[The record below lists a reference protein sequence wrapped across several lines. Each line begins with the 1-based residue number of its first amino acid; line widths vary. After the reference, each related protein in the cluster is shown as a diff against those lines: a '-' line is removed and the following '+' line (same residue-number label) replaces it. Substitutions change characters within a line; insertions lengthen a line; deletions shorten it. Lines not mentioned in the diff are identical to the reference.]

1 MVKADP
7 LGVSRRCALA
17 LAIAWLAA
25 PHPTAAQAPGPQI
38 MPNYREADLRQVIEA
53 VGEVTG
59 RNFLVDPRVTGQV
72 TFLSYS
78 PMSSEAFYEA
88 FLATLQIHGFIAVE
102 SENVVRIVP
111 DATARVHPGLA
122 AETEGD
128 RIVTQTVQLTN
139 VGAAQLVPILRPL
152 IPQYG
157 HLAAHPGSNTLII
170 VDRGSNVDRMLSI
183 VARMDQNSDEEI
195 EVIRLENAR
204 AGEVVT
210 MLTALDQ
217 GAVTEGVP
225 AMQIAAD
232 ERTNSILISGPIDR
246 RLRYR
251 ALIAHLD
258 TPSGEAGNTQV
269 RYLSYASAE
278 DLATNL
284 QAQFAGQAV
293 TGAGGGAAAVGG
305 SSQDLSIWAD
315 AGTNSL
321 IMSAPARV
329 LADINAV
336 IDRLDI
342 RRAQV
347 QVDAIIVEIGESRAN
362 ELGITWALQGTGNN
376 TPVGGTNFPS
386 TAPGILQ
393 LGGAALAGANGTGAM
408 AGAAGA
414 LSALPEGVLT
424 AVGRIRETGTSWGAV
439 LTALAGDASTNI
451 IATPTIV
458 TLDNEEATIEV
469 GSEVPFL
476 SGQYTGT
483 GTGGVSGV
491 LNPFQTIQRNQV
503 GTSLTITPQINE
515 GSGVK
520 LLIEQETSSISQ
532 GVQGAVD
539 LVTDRRTISTTVFV
553 DDGQILVLGGL
564 IDDQSREVEQR
575 VPVLGQIPGV
585 GVLFRSQ
592 STELEKTN
600 LMVFIRPTI
609 IRDSVQAAF
618 QTEAKYRYVRDL
630 QLEQGARGVQLMGDA
645 QRPTLP
651 QLETLV
657 PAAGMGDGDE
667 PGFETGNNEEPVPRP
682 GKSADAAEPD
692 SERGGPGGP
701 PDGQG
706 EAAE

>member
-1 MVKADP
+1 MVKAHP
-7 LGVSRRCALA
+7 LGSKRWRMPTLA
-17 LAIAWLAA
+17 LAGLVASFSVW
-25 PHPTAAQAPGPQI
+25 TQVPGPQI
-38 MPNYREADLRQVIEA
+38 MPNYREADLRQVVEA

-78 PMSSEAFYEA
+78 PMSPEAFYEA

-102 SENVVRIVP
+102 SENVIRIVP
-111 DATARVHPGLA
+111 DATARVHPALTD
-122 AETEGD
+122 ETEGD
-128 RIVTQTVQLTN
+128 RIVTQVVQLTN

-170 VDRGSNVDRMLSI
+170 VDRGANVDRMLNI
-183 VARMDQNSDEEI
+183 IGRMDQASDEEI
-195 EVIRLENAR
+195 EVIRLENAS

-210 MLTALDQ
+210 MLGALEQ
-217 GAVTEGVP
+217 GAATEGIP
-225 AMQIAAD
+225 PMQIAAD
-232 ERTNSILISGPIDR
+232 DRTNSILLSGPTDR

-269 RYLSYASAE
+269 RYLNYASAE
-278 DLATNL
+278 DLAQNL
-284 QAQFAGQAV
+284 QAQFGS
-293 TGAGGGAAAVGG
+293 AAAAAEGVPPE
-305 SSQDLSIWAD
+305 SISIWSD

-321 IMSAPARV
+321 IINAPARIMQ
-329 LADINAV
+329 DMNAV

-347 QVDAIIVEIGESRAN
+347 QVDAIIVELAESRAN
-362 ELGITWALQGTGNN
+362 ELGVTWGLQGAQSDS
-376 TPVGGTNFPS
+376 PVAATNFPS
-386 TAPGILQ
+386 TAPGIAQ
-393 LGGAALAGANGTGAM
+393 LGAAATAAAGDAAGGGAAALAGS
-408 AGAAGA
+408 
-414 LSALPEGVLT
+414 LEGLVT
-424 AVGRIRETGTSWGAV
+424 AVGRIRDDGTSWAAV

-458 TLDNEEATIEV
+458 TLDNEEASISV

-476 SGQYTGT
+476 TGQYSGATGAA
-483 GTGGVSGV
+483 GGVGV
-491 LNPFQTIQRNQV
+491 LNPFQTINRTPV
-503 GTSLTITPQINE
+503 GTTLTITPQINE

-539 LVTDRRTISTTVFV
+539 LVTDRRVISTTVFV

-564 IDDQSREVEQR
+564 IDDQLREVEQR
-575 VPVLGQIPGV
+575 VPMLGRIPGV
-585 GVLFRSQ
+585 GALFRSQ

-609 IRDSVQAAF
+609 LRDSAQAAF
-618 QTEAKYRYVRDL
+618 QTDAKYRYIRDL
-630 QLEQGARGVQLMGDA
+630 QLQQANRSVQLMGDA
-645 QRPTLP
+645 QRPMLP
-651 QLETLV
+651 
-657 PAAGMGDGDE
+657 E
-667 PGFETGNNEEPVPRP
+667 P
-682 GKSADAAEPD
+682 
-692 SERGGPGGP
+692 
-701 PDGQG
+701 
-706 EAAE
+706 EAAEAVEPAAESGGGDESGPEAGDTAETPGEQDEPAG

>member
-1 MVKADP
+1 MEQVIRARKSVLPA
-7 LGVSRRCALA
+7 LLA
-17 LAIAWLAA
+17 LAALLAA
-25 PHPTAAQAPGPQI
+25 IRVDAQQPGPQI

-78 PMSSEAFYEA
+78 PMSPEAFYEA

-102 SENVVRIVP
+102 SEDVVRIVP

-183 VARMDQNSDEEI
+183 IGRMDQDSDEEI
-195 EVIRLENAR
+195 EVIRLENAS
-204 AGEVVT
+204 AGEVVA
-210 MLTALDQ
+210 MLAALDQ
-217 GAVTEGVP
+217 GAVTEGIP

-232 ERTNSILISGPIDR
+232 DRTNSILLSGPIDR

-269 RYLSYASAE
+269 RYLNYASAE

-284 QAQFAGQAV
+284 QSQFGGLAAGE
-293 TGAGGGAAAVGG
+293 GGAAEGVN
-305 SSQDLSIWAD
+305 IWAD

-321 IMSAPARV
+321 IINAPARITQ
-329 LADINAV
+329 DMNSV

-347 QVDAIIVEIGESRAN
+347 QVDAIIVEVSENRASG
-362 ELGITWALQGTGNN
+362 LGVTWAMQGAQSDS
-376 TPVGGTNFPS
+376 PIGGTNFS
-386 TAPGILQ
+386 ATAPGILQ
-393 LGGAALAGANGTGAM
+393 LGGAA
-408 AGAAGA
+408 AGAAAGEAANQLGA
-414 LSALPEGVLT
+414 LTQLPDGLLT
-424 AVGRIRETGTSWGAV
+424 AVGRIRDSGTSWAAL
-439 LTALAGDASTNI
+439 LTALAGDSATNI

-458 TLDNEEATIEV
+458 TLDNEQAEISV
-469 GSEVPFL
+469 GSTVPFL
-476 SGQYTGT
+476 SGQFTNTGAAT
-483 GTGGVSGV
+483 GSV
-491 LNPFQTIQRNQV
+491 NPFQTINRSDV
-503 GTSLTITPQINE
+503 GTRLAITPQINE

-520 LLIEQETSSISQ
+520 LLIEQETSSISEDSR
-532 GVQGAVD
+532 AVD
-539 LVTDRRTISTTVFV
+539 LVTDTRRIMTSVFV
-553 DDGQILVLGGL
+553 DDGSILVLGGL
-564 IDDQSREVEQR
+564 IDDQLREVEQR
-575 VPVLGQIPGV
+575 VPVLGRIPGI
-585 GVLFRSQ
+585 GALFRSR

-609 IRDSVQAAF
+609 LRDSVEAAF
-618 QTEAKYRYVRDL
+618 QTNAKYRYIRDL
-630 QLEQGARGVQLMGDA
+630 QIQQSEQNVPLMSDAERPMLPELEEAQTEPPEAAASETEEPDGDGS
-645 QRPTLP
+645 
-651 QLETLV
+651 ETLE
-657 PAAGMGDGDE
+657 PDAE
-667 PGFETGNNEEPVPRP
+667 PGGAGADTAEQSGN
-682 GKSADAAEPD
+682 A
-692 SERGGPGGP
+692 SE
-701 PDGQG
+701 
-706 EAAE
+706 

>member
-1 MVKADP
+1 MEQVIRTRTTVLPAI
-7 LGVSRRCALA
+7 LA
-17 LAIAWLAA
+17 LTALLAAIAVD
-25 PHPTAAQAPGPQI
+25 AQQPGPQI

-78 PMSSEAFYEA
+78 PMSSDAFYEA

-102 SENVVRIVP
+102 SEDVVRIVP

-183 VARMDQNSDEEI
+183 VARMDQASDEEI
-195 EVIRLENAR
+195 EVIRLENAS
-204 AGEVVT
+204 AGEVVS
-210 MLTALDQ
+210 MLATLDQ
-217 GAVTEGVP
+217 GAVSEGVP

-232 ERTNSILISGPIDR
+232 DRTNSILLSGPTDR

-269 RYLSYASAE
+269 RYLNYASAE

-284 QAQFAGQAV
+284 QSQFGGLAAGE
-293 TGAGGGAAAVGG
+293 GDAAEGVN
-305 SSQDLSIWAD
+305 IWAD

-321 IMSAPARV
+321 IINAPARIMQ
-329 LADINAV
+329 DMNSV

-347 QVDAIIVEIGESRAN
+347 QVDAIIVELSERRAN
-362 ELGITWALQGTGNN
+362 ELGVNWILQGAQDDS
-376 TPVGGTNFPS
+376 PVGGSNFS
-386 TAPGILQ
+386 SSNAPGILQ
-393 LGGAALAGANGTGAM
+393 L
-408 AGAAGA
+408 AGAAAGEAGQLA
-414 LSALPEGVLT
+414 LDPQGFLA
-424 AVGRIRETGTSWGAV
+424 AVGRLTDTGTSWAA
-439 LTALAGDASTNI
+439 LLSALASDTATNI
-451 IATPTIV
+451 VATPTLV
-458 TLDNEEATIEV
+458 TLDNEEATISV

-476 SGQYTGT
+476 TGQYGSTAGTTGT
-483 GTGGVSGV
+483 
-491 LNPFQTIQRNQV
+491 LNPFQTISRNPV
-503 GTSLTITPQINE
+503 GTTLTITPQINE

-520 LLIEQETSSISQ
+520 LVILQETSSLSPA
-532 GVQGAVD
+532 VEGAVD
-539 LVTDRRTISTTVFV
+539 LVTDQRSITTTVFV
-553 DDGQILVLGGL
+553 DDGNILVLGGL
-564 IDDQSREVEQR
+564 IDDQLREVERR
-575 VPVLGQIPGV
+575 VPVLGRIPGL

-592 STELEKTN
+592 STELDKTN

-609 IRDSVQAAF
+609 LRDSAQAAF
-618 QTEAKYRYVRDL
+618 QTDAKYRYIRDL
-630 QLEQGARGVQLMGDA
+630 QLQQGERSVQLMGDA

-651 QLETLV
+651 ELEAV
-657 PAAGMGDGDE
+657 E
-667 PGFETGNNEEPVPRP
+667 
-682 GKSADAAEPD
+682 AAEPAAD
-692 SERGGPGGP
+692 TGEGNEPGSEAG
-701 PDGQG
+701 DTAETTG
-706 EAAE
+706 EQDETAE